1 MSVTPYDAFE
11 LYHASYQKL
20 NVERLAETI
29 RLGDVNA
36 VEVVALLYRG
46 LPLRQL
52 SDVPQANLIHA
63 LTPIVCRSVDTTG
76 VPPAILKHVQ
86 QTMPIQSIRQQDIK
100 PLVSNIRNVYR
111 AADAKMATHASDRI
125 LDLSE
130 LFQTNVPKDWAHS
143 LQQLRAETYQTGGV
157 LDFLRVLKH
166 DQTVTFQF
174 TPNGRTIHVTAFRKQ
189 ASALCQDVVGF
200 VMAACSIGLP
210 LQNMYTPREFVKKW
224 YTSPQRRATAVSN
237 DFLVQLAL
245 GHVFTD
251 EVKAVRGTRA
261 HQLMDIYEEH
271 YVRIRFEPS
280 NDANLDEYMRDRF
293 YRTPRPQ
300 DLQTLAER
308 IQANRAAWLGPAP
321 TRSNTPPPTRS
332 NTPPPAGGESKN
344 GSAEPPTVRA
354 PPPTPALAG
363 RKLAERIRRQHK
375 NPSTNSTRPPAAA
388 AAPAPA
394 TLNSPAT
401 VADSPATVADSPQDL
416 PRGVRETRNAMKK
429 YKRLRRKLKLR
440 TTVTPKERQKPVT
453 PKEKPPKP
461 PLTFLI

>member
-11 LYHASYQKL
+11 LYHATYQGL
-20 NVERLAETI
+20 NIARLAETI
-29 RLGDVNA
+29 RLGDVDA
-36 VEVVALLYRG
+36 VEVVALVYKN

-52 SDVPQANLIHA
+52 ANIPQANLIHA

-157 LDFLRVLKH
+157 LDFLRVLNYE
-166 DQTVTFQF
+166 QVVTFQF

-237 DFLVQLAL
+237 DFIVQLAL

-251 EVKAVRGTRA
+251 EIKAVRGTRA

-300 DLQTLAER
+300 DLKTLAER

-321 TRSNTPPPTRS
+321 TFDTPPPTFD
-332 NTPPPAGGESKN
+332 TPPAGGESKN
-344 GSAEPPTVRA
+344 GSTEPSTERA
-354 PPPTPALAG
+354 PPPTPASAS
-363 RKLAERIRRQHK
+363 RKLGKLIRDREKHRG
-375 NPSTNSTRPPAAA
+375 PSKPKPKRSPAAQVLPPA
-388 AAPAPA
+388 
-394 TLNSPAT
+394 
-401 VADSPATVADSPQDL
+401 VQKI
-416 PRGVRETRNAMKK
+416 REKHARLK
-429 YKRLRRKLKLR
+429 KRLNNKKPA
-440 TTVTPKERQKPVT
+440 VTPKREKPVTPRKKPKPVTPEPPKPVTPEPPKPVT
-453 PKEKPPKP
+453 PKKKP
-461 PLTFLI
+461 PLRFLI